1 MWALGDGI
9 FRIQMIKILE
19 ILESL
24 WQWQFQKSM

>member
-9 FRIQMIKILE
+9 FRTQMIKILE